1 MIVYLRACFL
11 YFFFAGIFSLFIN
24 TLYLTFPLYMLS
36 VYNKVL
42 TSYSMPTLYATTAL
56 ALTALAVLGGLDLVR
71 SRLLVRAGIL
81 LDQRL
86 SRCVLKEM
94 LTDLSRIDSL
104 GYTQGLKDINTLR
117 NYLGGNSIF
126 AFFDV
131 PWIFIYLWVIYMIHP
146 ALGGV
151 AGAGALILFIVG
163 LLQHFL
169 TRNYVKC
176 FDKWHNRAGQ
186 WQLKSERAAK
196 ELEVMGM
203 TKNAGNQF
211 AAISNTGMALMERAS
226 RINHFFSAVTSS
238 FGTLMQVFIYGAG
251 AILVIDNKTSPGVI
265 IAASIIMGRAL
276 APVNQGIS
284 AWRQASGAK
293 RAYNN
298 LNKLLNAASHRVLQE
313 LDQVD
318 GKLNVMNLN
327 LDIKEKRVLN
337 GINFQLAPGEIMGL
351 MGHNGAGK
359 SCLCRMLL
367 GMWAPT
373 EGRVELDGKNV
384 YELDNDVLGGEFG
397 YLPQSVELFA
407 GTVKENIA
415 RMGSVDDSKVVEA
428 AKSAFAH
435 EAILDFPKGYDTEI
449 GEAGSILSGGQR
461 QRVGLARALYG
472 NPKLVILD
480 EPNSNLDQAGEKAL
494 VQALQHLKLMG
505 TTTIMITHKPG
516 LLNAVDKIM
525 MLKNG
530 NQIKFGTRQEILGS
544 HATMQ
549 REN

>member
-1 MIVYLRACFL
+1 MIAYLRACL
-11 YFFFAGIFSLFIN
+11 LHFFFAGFFSLFIN

-36 VYNKVL
+36 VYNNVL
-42 TSYSMPTLYATTAL
+42 TSYNMSTLYATTAL
-56 ALTALAVLGGLDLVR
+56 ALAALTVLGGLDLAR

-81 LDQRL
+81 LDQLL
-86 SRCVLKEM
+86 SRRVLKVM
-94 LTDLSRIDSL
+94 LTDLSRVDSIR
-104 GYTQGLKDINTLR
+104 YTQGLKDINTLR
-117 NYLGGNSIF
+117 NYMGGNSVF

-131 PWIFIYLWVIYMIHP
+131 PWIFIYLWIIYMIHP
-146 ALGGV
+146 VLGAV
-151 AGAGALILFIVG
+151 AGAGAFLLLIVG
-163 LLQHFL
+163 VLQNFL
-169 TRNYVKC
+169 TRNYVNN
-176 FDKWHNRAGQ
+176 FDKWNNRAGQ
-186 WQLKSERAAK
+186 WQLKSFRAAR

-203 TKNAGNQF
+203 TENAGNQF

-226 RINHFFSAVTSS
+226 RINHFFSAITSS

-251 AILVIDNKTSPGVI
+251 AILVIDNKTDPGVI

-284 AWRQASGAK
+284 AWRQTSGAK
-293 RAYNN
+293 MAYDN
-298 LNKLLNAASHRVLQE
+298 LNRLFNTREHRELQE
-313 LDQVD
+313 VD
-318 GKLNVMNLN
+318 KVEGQLNVVNLS
-327 LDIKEKRVLN
+327 LDIKERRVLN
-337 GINFQLAPGEIMGL
+337 SINFQLASGEIMGL

-384 YELDNDVLGGEFG
+384 YELDNDALGAKLG
-397 YLPQSVELFA
+397 YLPQAVELFD

-415 RMGSVDDSKVVEA
+415 RMGSVDDAKVVEA
-428 AKSAFAH
+428 ARSAFAH
-435 EAILDFPKGYDTEI
+435 EAILGFPKGYDTDI
-449 GEAGSILSGGQR
+449 GEAGLMLSGGQR

-472 NPKLVILD
+472 NPGLVILD
-480 EPNSNLDQAGEKAL
+480 EPNSNLDQAGEDAL
-494 VQALQHLKLMG
+494 VQTLQHLKLMG
-505 TTTIMITHKPG
+505 TTTIMITHKPS

-530 NQIKFGTRQEILGS
+530 NQVIFGTRQEVLEYY
-544 HATMQ
+544 ATMQ